1 MEKNS
6 PLRGLTWRVGVL
18 SQYESSWMACHRF
31 LHLNAMTGQELYKL
45 MTSRVGNQKNL
56 LDHFRSMRKPDPLII
71 FLGLWLMTYSL
82 ECFHLDIV
90 LNV

>member
-31 LHLNAMTGQELYKL
+31 LHLNAMTGQELYKGGFKYE
-45 MTSRVGNQKNL
+45 VQ
-56 LDHFRSMRKPDPLII
+56 H
-71 FLGLWLMTYSL
+71 GLTRRETPRGVS
-82 ECFHLDIV
+82 
-90 LNV
+90 

>member
-1 MEKNS
+1 
-6 PLRGLTWRVGVL
+6 
-18 SQYESSWMACHRF
+18 MACHRF

-45 MTSRVGNQKNL
+45 MTSRVGKQRSISGKNFERYIWKSKEFIGPFSE
-56 LDHFRSMRKPDPLII
+56 HAQARSINNI
-71 FLGLWLMTYSL
+71 LGLWLMTYSL